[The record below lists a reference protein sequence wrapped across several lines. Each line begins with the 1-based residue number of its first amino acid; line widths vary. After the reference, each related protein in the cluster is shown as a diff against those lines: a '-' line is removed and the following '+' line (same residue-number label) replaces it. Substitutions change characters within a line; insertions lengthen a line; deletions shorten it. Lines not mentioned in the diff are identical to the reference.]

1 MSTIRWMIVIRE
13 EGIPLNETLI
23 IAKLNLIA
31 SKIAHED
38 GLVGQRVT
46 WLVMS
51 QSFLFGAFAAL
62 LVGVTQGGVLAPLLK
77 LLELVIPFI
86 GILLPFMV
94 LLAVGA
100 ATGALSRWRAER
112 ARILATPEG
121 KALDWPHVEHR
132 LGLLFGQLLPPA
144 AALGFMLAWVVILI
158 QIETR

>member
-1 MSTIRWMIVIRE
+1 V
-13 EGIPLNETLI
+13 NETLM

-38 GLVGQRVT
+38 NLVGQRVT

-62 LVGVTQGGVLAPLLK
+62 LASMSHGTAPARVADVL
-77 LLELVIPFI
+77 EIVIPLV
-86 GILLPFMV
+86 GILLPFLV

-100 ATGALSRWRAER
+100 ATGALARWRAER
-112 ARILATPEG
+112 ARILATTEA
-121 KALDWPHVEHR
+121 KDLDWPCVEHR

-144 AALGFMLAWVVILI
+144 TALGFLLAWVAILVKM
-158 QIETR
+158 RAG

>member
-1 MSTIRWMIVIRE
+1 MIVICE
-13 EGIPLNETLI
+13 EEIPLNETLM

-38 GLVGQRVT
+38 NLVGQRVT

-62 LVGVTQGGVLAPLLK
+62 LAGMRDGIMPAALAK
-77 LLELVIPFI
+77 LLSVVIPLV
-86 GILLPFMV
+86 GILLPFLV

-100 ATGALSRWRAER
+100 ATGALSKWRAER

-132 LGLLFGQLLPPA
+132 MGLIFGQLLPPA
-144 AALGFMLAWVVILI
+144 AALGFLLAWVAILVR
-158 QIETR
+158 IEMR